1 MLCASHDMKIVNLLK
16 WILWLPVLVIGT
28 GIALFSQLLEKR
40 IERTRE
46 EVEAVLLEMESGVES
61 ADLWDD
67 FLSVPISDRRLD
79 KVRERV
85 EVLWEYDDF
94 QTKNADGFYVLNE
107 NGLSEIRKM
116 LGELSS
122 K

>member
-1 MLCASHDMKIVNLLK
+1 MLCANHDREIVNLLK
-16 WILWLPVLVIGT
+16 WILWLPVLIIGA

-79 KVRERV
+79 KVRGRV
-85 EVLWEYDDF
+85 EVLWECDDF

-107 NGLSEIRKM
+107 KGLSEIRKM
-116 LGELSS
+116 LGELGS

>member
-1 MLCASHDMKIVNLLK
+1 MKIVNLLK
-16 WILWLPVLVIGT
+16 WILWLPVLVIGA
-28 GIALFSQLLEKR
+28 GIAFFSQLLEKR

-46 EVEAVLLEMESGVES
+46 EVEAVLRKMESGVVS

-67 FLSVPISDRRLD
+67 FLSVPISDKQLD

-107 NGLSEIRKM
+107 KGLSEIRKI

-122 K
+122 T